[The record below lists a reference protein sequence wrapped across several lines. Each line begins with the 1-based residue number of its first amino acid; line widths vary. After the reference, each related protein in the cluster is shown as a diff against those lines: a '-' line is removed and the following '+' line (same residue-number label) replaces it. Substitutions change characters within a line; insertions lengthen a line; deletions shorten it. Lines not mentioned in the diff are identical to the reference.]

1 MMNHKKSKLTQ
12 PSSLRRQ
19 KGVYQLLIYLSKSTH
34 IRIGKKGTFGFP
46 KGYYIYTGSAKRG
59 LKARVE
65 RHLREEKKHF
75 WHIDYLLDH
84 ASVKK
89 VFLFPED
96 RLDEC
101 FLSRKML
108 KRSEAKVIVPKFG
121 ASDCSCPTHLV
132 FFRKLKDIPKVSRTY
147 SFPFAKG

>member
-1 MMNHKKSKLTQ
+1 MNHNKSKLTQ
-12 PSSLRRQ
+12 RNFLKRQ
-19 KGVYQLLIYLSKSTH
+19 RGAYQLSIYLSRSTY
-34 IRIGKKGTFGFP
+34 IRIGKKGIFRFP
-46 KGYYIYTGSAKRG
+46 KGYYIYTGSAKNG

-89 VFLFPED
+89 VFFFPD
-96 RLDEC
+96 DKIDEC
-101 FLSRKML
+101 SLSRRTQ
-108 KRSEAKVIVPKFG
+108 KRSKGKVVVPKFG

-132 FFRKLKDIPKVSRTY
+132 FFRRLKDIPKVSRTY
-147 SFPFAKG
+147 SFSFAKG